1 MTQQTPPP
9 EPQLT
14 WQQIFDLPVEDSAIA
29 QALDS
34 FLDEMAE
41 LAAAL
46 PDDEP
51 AANTD
56 E

>member
-14 WQQIFDLPVEDSAIA
+14 WEQIFDLPVEDPAIA
-29 QALDS
+29 QALDT
-34 FLDEMAE
+34 FLEEIAE
-41 LAAAL
+41 AARSL
-46 PDDEP
+46 PPDEP